1 MFGNLSR
8 MGRLLSQNRVGTQYP
23 EMDWREH
30 KSTTPLNEKSVEWA
44 ICSEAH
50 LFTSA
55 TINRPTEQY
64 I

>member
-30 KSTTPLNEKSVEWA
+30 KSTTPLNEKSVER
-44 ICSEAH
+44 
-50 LFTSA
+50 A
-55 TINRPTEQY
+55 TRY
-64 I
+64 L